1 MAKEGTKVL
10 AVFQKGG
17 LAPHTIPFFNLLEI
31 SALSRALPAAVK
43 LDAC

>member
-10 AVFQKGG
+10 AVFQKGV

-31 SALSRALPAAVK
+31 STLKRPLTAAPEP
-43 LDAC
+43 DAC